1 MLGEPWE
8 VARKDP
14 KRTLSDLGRRIAE
27 VRADAGLTQE
37 EFAERVA
44 RISLKY
50 LQRIEAGRANMTVL
64 TLAKFA
70 ARIGVEVKELFDAPA
85 SRDVRRGRPRGRAR

>member
-1 MLGEPWE
+1 

-14 KRTLSDLGRRIAE
+14 KRTLLDVGRRIAE
-27 VRADAGLTQE
+27 VRAEAGLTQE
-37 EFAERVA
+37 QFAERVA
-44 RISLKY
+44 RVSLKY

-70 ARIGVEVKELFDAPA
+70 ARIGVEVRDLFDPPTA
-85 SRDVRRGRPRGRAR
+85 REVRRGRPRSKG

>member
-1 MLGEPWE
+1 

-14 KRTLSDLGRRIAE
+14 KRTLLDLGRRVAE
-27 VRADAGLTQE
+27 VRAEAGLTQE

-44 RISLKY
+44 RVSLKY

-70 ARIGVEVKELFDAPA
+70 ARIGVDVRELFAPPT
-85 SRDVRRGRPRGRAR
+85 SREVRRGRPRARVR

>member
-1 MLGEPWE
+1 M
-8 VARKDP
+8 ARKDP
-14 KRTLSDLGRRIAE
+14 KRTLLDLGRRVAE

-44 RISLKY
+44 RVSLKY
-50 LQRIEAGRANMTVL
+50 LQRIEAGRANLTVL

-70 ARIGVEVKELFDAPA
+70 ARIGVEVKDLFEPPA
-85 SRDVRRGRPRGRAR
+85 SRDIRRGRPRARLR